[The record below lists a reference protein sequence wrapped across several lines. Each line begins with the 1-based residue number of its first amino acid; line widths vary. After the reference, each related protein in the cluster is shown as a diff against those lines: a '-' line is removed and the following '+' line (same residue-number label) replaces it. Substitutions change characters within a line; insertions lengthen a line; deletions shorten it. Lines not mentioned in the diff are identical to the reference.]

1 MVRGPGLCPE
11 PQTVQ
16 AGTAEPREDK
26 RRGKR
31 DKQDIVDDDYE
42 VVDEDKDK

>member
-11 PQTVQ
+11 PQTIR
-16 AGTAEPREDK
+16 AGATEPREEK